1 MCHTGQC
8 PYESYPCGY
17 NEGCVCKKPAGEP
30 CWMDVQPGAILDCVC
45 PACMSIFGNEEDTL
59 DGKCECGFNFRMDYE
74 EFLTVCADSLNEAYY
89 ETGAY
94 YETEEGQWEEQQYE
108 KYLKDP
114 LNWTLE

>member
-59 DGKCECGFNFRMDYE
+59 DGKCECGYNFHLDFEEFRRVCKDALKEQYE
-74 EFLTVCADSLNEAYY
+74 ERGIEITYIGWAANEYN
-89 ETGAY
+89 
-94 YETEEGQWEEQQYE
+94 
-108 KYLKDP
+108 KYKEDQC
-114 LNWTLE
+114 NWTLE